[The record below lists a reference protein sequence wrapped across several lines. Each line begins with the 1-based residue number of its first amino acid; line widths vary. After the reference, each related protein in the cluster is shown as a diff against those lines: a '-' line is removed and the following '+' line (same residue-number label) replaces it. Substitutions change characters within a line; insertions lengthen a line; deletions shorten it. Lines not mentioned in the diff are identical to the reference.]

1 MLTSHRRTDGHSD
14 CHRQTDRSPHGVDAL
29 RLLGEGVG
37 VAAGGGAEV
46 NGHHHHE
53 GGA

>member
-1 MLTSHRRTDGHSD
+1 MSD
-14 CHRQTDRSPHGVDAL
+14 RETDRETDRPHGVDAL

-37 VAAGGGAEV
+37 VATGGGAEV
-46 NGHHHHE
+46 DGHHDHE